1 MLKFLLGL
9 IIGGNI
15 GILTMALV
23 QMNKIKIDGKEDFY
37 E

>member
-15 GILTMALV
+15 GVFTMALLQV
-23 QMNKIKIDGKEDFY
+23 NRGEKDAN
-37 E
+37 